1 MCSLIT
7 LTEQQGLTDNRDIK
21 KMGREN
27 RRHTTFKDE
36 LGNLDR
42 QKKEIKTLYN
52 RESTNEVLLVSVC
65 LACTRP

>member
-1 MCSLIT
+1 MLSS

-27 RRHTTFKDE
+27 IRHTTIKDE

-42 QKKEIKTLYN
+42 QNKEIKKLYN
-52 RESTNEVLLVSVC
+52 RESTKTVLLVSAC

>member
-1 MCSLIT
+1 MCSVLT

-27 RRHTTFKDE
+27 RRHTTIKDE
-36 LGNLDR
+36 WGNLDR
-42 QKKEIKTLYN
+42 QNKEIKTLYN

>member
-1 MCSLIT
+1 MCSILT
-7 LTEQQGLTDNRDIK
+7 LTEQQELTDNRDIK

-27 RRHTTFKDE
+27 RRHTTIKDE

-42 QKKEIKTLYN
+42 QNKEIKTYN